1 MEIDPQLLKLIQND
15 SNFNKQFFSSLI
27 EDETILLSNDNQIIE
42 TAFVVVESP
51 QKENSI
57 ENNINSHYSIQMN
70 ELNQLNQL
78 NQLNE
83 LNETN
88 YLNKIELN
96 TSFYLNNENNENH
109 ENETNQNCNCLLC
122 TNELRM
128 FRNITWNTIL
138 IIVFYIFKQQYPNEN
153 YFHSSKVVI
162 PFIQNHLNIIRKYK
176 RCTKNE
182 TKFAKLIRDTMNH
195 SKYFINGYTILGKNG
210 YYKCIFNKNPYDCVE
225 FFNSLKSSTEMKDM
239 KKKERKL
246 KQKKVASKSNDDLN
260 QSNENYQRM
269 KQHLSVHLFSNE
281 LKFVQAI
288 NLNPLVNDS
297 N

>member
-27 EDETILLSNDNQIIE
+27 EDETILLSNDNQTIE

-57 ENNINSHYSIQMN
+57 ENNINSHYSVQMN
-70 ELNQLNQL
+70 ELN
-78 NQLNE
+78 E
-83 LNETN
+83 IN

-96 TSFYLNNENNENH
+96 TSFDLNNENNLNH
-109 ENETNQNCNCLLC
+109 ENETNQKCTCLLC

-138 IIVFYIFKQQYPNEN
+138 IIVFYIFKEQYPNEK

-176 RCTKNE
+176 RCSKNE

-225 FFNSLKSSTEMKDM
+225 FFNSLKSSTEMKNM
-239 KKKERKL
+239 KQKERKL
-246 KQKKVASKSNDDLN
+246 KQKKVVTKSNDDLI

-269 KQHLSVHLFSNE
+269 KQHLSVNLFSNE
-281 LKFVQAI
+281 LKYVHSI